1 MGRCDVK
8 LYSLS
13 TCIHCRDEKD
23 FLDQCGINFNCID
36 VDKLAPEQRNELLK
50 EIKEVNP
57 RCAFPTLVIGDKV
70 IVGFKKDEI
79 KEILGI
85 K

>member
-1 MGRCDVK
+1 MKQCKVK

-13 TCIHCRDEKD
+13 TCSHCKD
-23 FLDQCGINFNCID
+23 TKDLLNQCQVDYDCVD
-36 VDKLAPEQRNELLK
+36 VDNLDPEKRQILLSEVKKLNPE
-50 EIKEVNP
+50 
-57 RCAFPTLVIGDKV
+57 CTFPTLVIGDKV

-79 KEILGI
+79 KEILKI

>member
-1 MGRCDVK
+1 MGLCAVK

-13 TCIHCRDEKD
+13 TCIHCKD
-23 FLDQCGINFNCID
+23 AKNFFNQCKINTDCVD
-36 VDKLAPEQRNELLK
+36 VDKLSMEQRKKLLE
-50 EIKEVNP
+50 EIKQINP
-57 RCAFPTLVIGDKV
+57 ECTFPTIVIGKKV
-70 IVGFKKDEI
+70 IVGFKKDEL

>member
-1 MGRCDVK
+1 MEQCAVK

-13 TCIHCRDEKD
+13 TCIHCRDAKS
-23 FLDQCGINFNCID
+23 FLNQCNINTNCID
-36 VDKLAPEQRNELLK
+36 VDKLGMEQRKELLD
-50 EIKEVNP
+50 EIKKINP
-57 RCAFPTLVIGDKV
+57 ECTFPTIVIGNKV

>member
-1 MGRCDVK
+1 MEQCAVK

-13 TCIHCRDEKD
+13 TCIHCRDAKNY
-23 FLDQCGINFNCID
+23 LDQCNIKTDCID
-36 VDKLAPEQRNELLK
+36 VDKLDMEQRNKLLE
-50 EIKEVNP
+50 EIKRINP
-57 RCAFPTLVIGDKV
+57 ECTFPTIVIGNKV

>member
-1 MGRCDVK
+1 MRQCAVK

-13 TCIHCRDEKD
+13 TCIHCKD
-23 FLDQCGINFNCID
+23 AKNFFNQCKIYTDCVD
-36 VDKLAPEQRNELLK
+36 VDKLSMEQRKNLLE
-50 EIKEVNP
+50 EIKQLNP
-57 RCAFPTLVIGDKV
+57 ECTFPTIVIGKKV
-70 IVGFKKDEI
+70 IVGFKKDEL

>member
-1 MGRCDVK
+1 MGQCPVK

-13 TCIHCRDEKD
+13 TCIHCKD
-23 FLDQCGINFNCID
+23 AKNFFNQCKINPDCVD
-36 VDKLAPEQRNELLK
+36 VDKLGIEQRNKLLE
-50 EIKEVNP
+50 EIKQVNP
-57 RCAFPTLVIGDKV
+57 ECTFPTIVIGKKV
-70 IVGFKKDEI
+70 IVGFKKDEL

>member
-1 MGRCDVK
+1 MDKCDVK

-13 TCIHCRDEKD
+13 TCIHCKD
-23 FLDQCGINFNCID
+23 AKEFFNQCGINTDCVD
-36 VDKLAPEQRNELLK
+36 VDKLDPEPRKKLLE
-50 EIKEVNP
+50 EIKQINP
-57 RCAFPTLVIGDKV
+57 GCAFPTIVIGNKV

>member
-1 MGRCDVK
+1 MNRCNIK

-13 TCIHCRDEKD
+13 TCIHCKDTKD
-23 FLDQCGINFNCID
+23 FLNQCGITYDCID
-36 VDKLAPEQRNELLK
+36 VDKLDLDQRKKLLEEIRQINPE
-50 EIKEVNP
+50 
-57 RCAFPTLVIGDKV
+57 CAFPTLLIGDKV

-79 KEILGI
+79 KEILKI